1 MSMPC
6 SSAYLFTCCTT
17 EPENVVP
24 NATVTKT
31 DERLPA
37 VSHIDSIKNMVRVK
51 EACVRIDSEAF
62 TPLGKSC
69 HFFFPHLIFLFPHI
83 SCILYFVFLLRFPVS
98 W

>member
-6 SSAYLFTCCTT
+6 SSVYLFTCCTT

-24 NATVTKT
+24 NATVAKT
-31 DERLPA
+31 DEPLPA

-69 HFFFPHLIFLFPHI
+69 QLFFSPSYFSLSSYFMYFIF
-83 SCILYFVFLLRFPVS
+83 CFLLRFPVS